1 MNHRQRMTIPNTSH
15 RRRRLPICLL
25 LLSILCSCSSNK
37 FTVYPAHDS
46 DMPITG
52 GLLYALPRTQVQ
64 VTLMVSHYDYSQAPY
79 HEYADQYFAGHPTAE
94 EAGRTPYQ
102 LQCVQI
108 SAVASPDKK
117 QVFYIEPGK
126 NSLYVDSRGIL
137 LAVNSIPQYDTLAAR
152 FSVGPTLQF
161 YPESGIS
168 ATPIVQNNSYQ
179 HIDTF
184 YVRTDAPGHPTLGVS
199 KADRMALKE
208 QAEATSAKL
217 LDIEEK
223 QQQLLYGEYE
233 GSYSTESVQFL
244 YSRLDE
250 MKKPYLQL
258 FLGQEKSD
266 SIVCYIEPNEE
277 KEMIDSQ
284 TVVLAYFSPTQG
296 LLHNDTLL
304 PSDAHPIYCTIT
316 CDNVLRRITRAS
328 ANKIKKHTNRRDLRH
343 CLRYRMPQEALVTIT
358 CEGMAPISQ
367 RLPIMQFGATTFLP
381 KDNVQATFDSRTGAL
396 LHLTRT
402 PQNHS
407 LFHSR

>member
-1 MNHRQRMTIPNTSH
+1 MTPRHRFSH
-15 RRRRLPICLL
+15 RLTLPLCGLL
-25 LLSILCSCSSNK
+25 IALFCGCSSNQ

-64 VTLMVSHYDYSQAPY
+64 VCLTVSHYDYSRAPY
-79 HEYADQYFAGHPTAE
+79 HEYADQYFAGHPTASE
-94 EAGRTPYQ
+94 EIRAPYH

-117 QVFYIEPGK
+117 QVFYIEPGN

-137 LAVNSIPQYDTLAAR
+137 LAVNSTPVYDTLAAR

-161 YPESGIS
+161 YPESGLS
-168 ATPIVQNNSYQ
+168 ATPIVQNHSYR
-179 HIDTF
+179 HIDSF
-184 YVRTDAPGHPTLGVS
+184 YVRTDAPGHPTLGVG

-208 QAEATSAKL
+208 QAEATAAKL
-217 LDIEEK
+217 IDIEEK

-233 GSYSTESVQFL
+233 GNYSTESVQFL
-244 YSRLDE
+244 YSRLEE

-258 FLGQEKSD
+258 FLGEEKHD
-266 SIVCYIEPNEE
+266 SIVCYIEPSEE
-277 KEMIDSQ
+277 KEMVDSQ

-304 PSDAHPIYCTIT
+304 PADACPIVCTIT
-316 CDNVLRRITRAS
+316 CDNVLRRVTRAS
-328 ANKIKKHTNRRDLRH
+328 ANKIKKQTNRRDQRH
-343 CLRYRMPQEALVTIT
+343 CLRYRMPQEALVTIS
-358 CEGMAPISQ
+358 CEGMASVSH
-367 RLPIMQFGATTFLP
+367 RLPIMQYGATTFLP

-396 LHLTRT
+396 LHLSRT
-402 PQNHS
+402 AQNKPLLH
-407 LFHSR
+407 RP